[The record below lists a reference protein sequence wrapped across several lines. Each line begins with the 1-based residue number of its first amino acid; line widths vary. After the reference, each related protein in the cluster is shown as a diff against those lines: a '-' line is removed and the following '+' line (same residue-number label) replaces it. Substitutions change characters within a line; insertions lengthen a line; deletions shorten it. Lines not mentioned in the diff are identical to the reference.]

1 MDFIA
6 EFVLGYVDEMV
17 YEELGV
23 PSDIRVLRYR
33 DDYRIFSNTQERG
46 EEVLKIISD
55 KLRTVGMRL
64 GVSKTIA
71 CSNVIEGSIK
81 PDKLAGIE
89 LQDLGTS
96 NAKTI
101 QKQLLRLHAFG
112 KRYPNSGALKR
123 LMSEFHSSL
132 SKQNECPDD
141 LDVQVAIATDIA
153 YISPSTFPAVAG
165 ILSYLISLAP
175 ENIKPDL
182 WTKVRNKM
190 AGIPYNGYLEVWL
203 QRVIKPKSLELD
215 FESKEP
221 LCQIVNGQKLSL
233 WDSSWVSSQDL
244 KKAIDVSNILLS
256 DAVETSEIIQ
266 PEEIEL
272 FKQSAWSY

>member
-1 MDFIA
+1 
-6 EFVLGYVDEMV
+6 
-17 YEELGV
+17 
-23 PSDIRVLRYR
+23 
-33 DDYRIFSNTQERG
+33 
-46 EEVLKIISD
+46 
-55 KLRTVGMRL
+55 
-64 GVSKTIA
+64 
-71 CSNVIEGSIK
+71 
-81 PDKLAGIE
+81 
-89 LQDLGTS
+89 
-96 NAKTI
+96 
-101 QKQLLRLHAFG
+101 
-112 KRYPNSGALKR
+112 
-123 LMSEFHSSL
+123 
-132 SKQNECPDD
+132 
-141 LDVQVAIATDIA
+141 
-153 YISPSTFPAVAG
+153 
-165 ILSYLISLAP
+165 
-175 ENIKPDL
+175 
-182 WTKVRNKM
+182 M

>member
-1 MDFIA
+1 M
-6 EFVLGYVDEMV
+6 
-17 YEELGV
+17 
-23 PSDIRVLRYR
+23 
-33 DDYRIFSNTQERG
+33 
-46 EEVLKIISD
+46 
-55 KLRTVGMRL
+55 
-64 GVSKTIA
+64 
-71 CSNVIEGSIK
+71 
-81 PDKLAGIE
+81 AGIE

-182 WTKVRNKM
+182 WAKVRNKM

-221 LCQIVNGQKLSL
+221 LCQIVNGQKPNL
-233 WDSSWVSSQDL
+233 WDSSWLSSQDL